1 MMLNVARKDFLLMA
15 NRWIVLG
22 LVVFAF
28 IVAAGQYPVV
38 SAAMLFTLYFPFN
51 IAVYD
56 DKYNGQKLIS
66 SLPVKRKEII
76 HTRYIEGIVF
86 TLMGYVLGLVET
98 NFIEFIRW
106 HKWIPFSMVEL
117 FASIALGLL
126 LFAIFYPF
134 NFAFGMAS
142 SLVAF
147 AVYMV
152 IIMFERPFV
161 YYIGKTG
168 VVEESWFYVIVFIGV
183 LILYGLSYILSLKI
197 YQKKDF

>member
-1 MMLNVARKDFLLMA
+1 MLNVARKDFLLMA
-15 NRWIVLG
+15 NGWLVLG

-56 DKYNGQKLIS
+56 DKHNGQKLIL

-76 HTRYIEGIVF
+76 HTRYMEGIVF
-86 TLMGYVLGLVET
+86 TLMGYVLGLTET

-106 HKWIPFSMVEL
+106 HKWIPFSATEL

-126 LFAIFYPF
+126 LFTIFYPF
-134 NFAFGMAS
+134 NFKFGMAS
-142 SLVAF
+142 SVVAF
-147 AVYMV
+147 GVYM
-152 IIMFERPFV
+152 IFIMFERPV
-161 YYIGKTG
+161 IYYVGKTG
-168 VVEESWFYVIVFIGV
+168 VFNESWFYVSVLIGV
-183 LILYGLSYILSLKI
+183 LILYGLSYLLSLRI
-197 YQKKDF
+197 YQQKDF